1 MRISVSLKLLQITYS
16 VFLTITSYDKMV
28 FYAILIGIVQF
39 FVAMS
44 YRMFCIWNFKECHLS
59 LDFDRGIFKRMISF
73 SGWNLTANVAEML
86 KLQGVLVLMS
96 MFFNQQ

>member
-1 MRISVSLKLLQITYS
+1 
-16 VFLTITSYDKMV
+16 
-28 FYAILIGIVQF
+28 
-39 FVAMS
+39 
-44 YRMFCIWNFKECHLS
+44 MFCIWNFKECHLS

-96 MFFNQQ
+96 MIFSTSSSGSSSYR